1 MARATG
7 RRKWM
12 NESPNCAGHGHAK
25 EPNDEQH
32 YDTNP
37 VHVVS
42 ISKGAS
48 AYSVWA
54 ALEDRFWLVPR

>member
-1 MARATG
+1 
-7 RRKWM
+7 M